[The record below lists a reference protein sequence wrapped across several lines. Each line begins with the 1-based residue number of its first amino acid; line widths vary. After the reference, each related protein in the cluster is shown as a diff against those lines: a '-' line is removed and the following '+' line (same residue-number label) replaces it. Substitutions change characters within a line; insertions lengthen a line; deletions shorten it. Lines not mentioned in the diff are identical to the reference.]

1 MAEREGFEPSMGFWP
16 ILTFQASA
24 FDHSATA
31 PHAWKDCP
39 LERDARSGKL
49 AARAHCPLCRCLMT
63 RRFDHPP
70 SADEIEAVARAALAA
85 LPEPFAG
92 HLGGVVLQID
102 ELADDALLAEL
113 GIDHP
118 LDLTGVYE
126 GIPIGE
132 RGIET
137 SGTLPDRIRL
147 FRQAILAE
155 WVEEG
160 EAFEHLVRHILIHE
174 VGHHF
179 GLSDD
184 AMHAIEEQV

>member
-1 MAEREGFEPSMGFWP
+1 MA
-16 ILTFQASA
+16 
-24 FDHSATA
+24 
-31 PHAWKDCP
+31 
-39 LERDARSGKL
+39 
-49 AARAHCPLCRCLMT
+49 

-70 SADEIEAVARAALAA
+70 TAEEIEAIARDAMSR

-92 HLGGVVLQID
+92 HLAHVVLQVD
-102 ELADDALLAEL
+102 EFADDPLLDEL

-118 LDLTGVYE
+118 LELTGVYE
-126 GIPIGE
+126 GIPIGQ
-132 RGIET
+132 RSVET

-155 WVEEG
+155 WAEEG
-160 EAFEHLVRHILIHE
+160 EPFERLVRHILIHE

-184 AMHAIEEQV
+184 DMHALEDQS